1 MPRRYSL
8 LAPFPLLALG
18 VLLVPDLL
26 MPELLLP
33 SDLLQMPGLLLMVMR
48 SSLSSPKLLQ
58 VPRPPESP
66 PVDAAAAVMPHCT
79 CCDAALH
86 LLLWL

>member
-48 SSLSSPKLLQ
+48 SSLSPPKLL
-58 VPRPPESP
+58 
-66 PVDAAAAVMPHCT
+66 
-79 CCDAALH
+79 
-86 LLLWL
+86 